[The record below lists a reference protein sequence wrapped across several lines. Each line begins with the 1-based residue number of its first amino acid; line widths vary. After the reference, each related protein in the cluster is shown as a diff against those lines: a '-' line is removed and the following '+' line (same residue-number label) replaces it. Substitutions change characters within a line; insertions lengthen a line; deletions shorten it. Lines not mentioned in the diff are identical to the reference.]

1 MPFPR
6 FGQARSLGFL
16 KGLFVNYHQ
25 VWSQYSYYFKRCK
38 MIIFEIIFDHCG
50 KYKKSLAAI
59 SLQNASHS
67 SSRVGGRLFQ
77 ISQGEDENQ

>member
-1 MPFPR
+1 
-6 FGQARSLGFL
+6 
-16 KGLFVNYHQ
+16 
-25 VWSQYSYYFKRCK
+25 